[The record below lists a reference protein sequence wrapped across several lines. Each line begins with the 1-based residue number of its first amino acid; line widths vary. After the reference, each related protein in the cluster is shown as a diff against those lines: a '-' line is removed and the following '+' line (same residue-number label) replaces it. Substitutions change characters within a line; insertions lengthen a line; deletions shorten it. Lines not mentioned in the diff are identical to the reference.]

1 MEVAVKQVDSFIEV
15 NLLKTSLSCMPKC
28 QRFKYAVGISCK
40 RTVSTVDFLE
50 NKSRSIVVSRYSL

>member
-1 MEVAVKQVDSFIEV
+1 MEVAVKQVDSFIGV

-40 RTVSTVDFLE
+40 RPVSTVDFLE
-50 NKSRSIVVSRYSL
+50 NKSRSIVVFRYSL